1 MGHTQE
7 VDSLIQLLASFV
19 KGISGLKFKLFIR
32 WVFWFK
38 CIPGTNCI
46 IKMLSIN

>member
-1 MGHTQE
+1 MGHIQE

-19 KGISGLKFKLFIR
+19 KGISGLQLKLFIR

-38 CIPGTNCI
+38 CIQDTNFN